1 MQCWQK
7 IWPTCLHPRHLV
19 RQAWLYNGKLF
30 EGCNRRVCVTA
41 SQSSFT
47 MLDEAHEGAR
57 LVLQLLLHMMHV
69 LLRTGGFLGS
79 ASSPPALLLDRL
91 HILLVCYRWW
101 PQRKRSP
108 QQLLLSSV
116 RALPYVALC
125 ASVLAL
131 GLIAGFILASP
142 LAPQVLPSSYTVV

>member
-1 MQCWQK
+1 MSA
-7 IWPTCLHPRHLV
+7 CL
-19 RQAWLYNGKLF
+19 QAKSISQLMMKLQ
-30 EGCNRRVCVTA
+30 EGSKNKFSAAA
-41 SQSSFT
+41 SDAAFA
-47 MLDEAHEGAR
+47 AHHGCFS
-57 LVLQLLLHMMHV
+57 M
-69 LLRTGGFLGS
+69 S
-79 ASSPPALLLDRL
+79 ASHAGLLSCFILL
-91 HILLVCYRWW
+91 YILLVRCRWW

-142 LAPQVLPSSYTVV
+142 LAPQVLPSSHRVIYVPEVRVSCLAMQPSAALCRAVSFALYLPETW

>member
-1 MQCWQK
+1 
-7 IWPTCLHPRHLV
+7 
-19 RQAWLYNGKLF
+19 
-30 EGCNRRVCVTA
+30 
-41 SQSSFT
+41 
-47 MLDEAHEGAR
+47 
-57 LVLQLLLHMMHV
+57 MMHV
-69 LLRTGGFLGS
+69 LLKTGGFLGS
-79 ASSPPALLLDRL
+79 SSCPPALWLTLLP
-91 HILLVCYRWW
+91 ILLMCCRWW

-142 LAPQVLPSSYTVV
+142 LAPQVLPSP

>member
-1 MQCWQK
+1 
-7 IWPTCLHPRHLV
+7 
-19 RQAWLYNGKLF
+19 
-30 EGCNRRVCVTA
+30 
-41 SQSSFT
+41 
-47 MLDEAHEGAR
+47 
-57 LVLQLLLHMMHV
+57 MMHV
-69 LLRTGGFLGS
+69 LLLTGGVLGS
-79 ASSPPALLLDRL
+79 SSSLPMPLLKQL
-91 HILLVCYRWW
+91 HILLMCCRWW

-142 LAPQVLPSSYTVV
+142 LAPQVLHSS

>member
-1 MQCWQK
+1 M
-7 IWPTCLHPRHLV
+7 
-19 RQAWLYNGKLF
+19 
-30 EGCNRRVCVTA
+30 
-41 SQSSFT
+41 
-47 MLDEAHEGAR
+47 
-57 LVLQLLLHMMHV
+57 QLLLHMMHV
-69 LLRTGGFLGS
+69 LRKTGGSHGLSAPSVLLFDSGS
-79 ASSPPALLLDRL
+79 HPQTY
-91 HILLVCYRWW
+91 CRWW

-142 LAPQVLPSSYTVV
+142 LAPQVLHPPLIIC